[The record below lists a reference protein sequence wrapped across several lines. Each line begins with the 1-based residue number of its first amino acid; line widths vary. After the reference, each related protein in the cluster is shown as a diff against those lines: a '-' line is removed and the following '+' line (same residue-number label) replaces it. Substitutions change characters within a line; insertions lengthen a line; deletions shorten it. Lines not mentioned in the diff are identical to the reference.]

1 MKRVGEYT
9 ASKTDWIRR
18 ATLRLLSRNREI
30 TASDA
35 VVIAMAL
42 AQGCAWADTPP
53 EAAMDAAFERS
64 ALVTNRP
71 ESHPTESTAR
81 H

>member
-18 ATLRLLSRNREI
+18 ASLRLLSRNQEI
-30 TASDA
+30 SAWDA
-35 VVIAMAL
+35 VVIATAV
-42 AQGCAWADTPP
+42 AQVCAWTDTPP
-53 EAAMDAAFERS
+53 EAAIDAAFECS
-64 ALVTNRP
+64 AFVTNRP
-71 ESHPTESTAR
+71 DSHPTESTAR